1 MKLLSCLLAVGL
13 LSSAHAQ
20 ARDWDGIPVPANA
33 PSGKTWQLQSV
44 SDDFNYTAAPT
55 NKPSAFTN
63 RWKDSFIN
71 PWLGPG
77 LTEYN
82 SGHSYTTGGSLGI
95 AMNRKPGTNK
105 VFTGVISSKQT
116 FSYPLYIEA
125 SAKISDMVLANAVW
139 MLSPDSTQEIDV
151 IEAYGSSRPGEE
163 WFAHRMHLAHHVF
176 IREPFQDYQPKDLA
190 AWYPKATPWRGE
202 FNRVGVYWRDP
213 WHLEYYINGNLVRTV
228 SGPNMIDP
236 EGFTNGTGL
245 NKAQHIIIDAED
257 QDWRSDAGIVATD
270 AELNDDN
277 KSTFFVDWIRVYK
290 AVDGNGGGG
299 NNGGGNG
306 GGGNNGGGSVT
317 PPNGVTSLQVRSSNR
332 CWDLAAG
339 SAANG
344 ANIQQWGCSNSPNRD
359 FRFVSKGGGYYEIR
373 TKHDKC
379 VSVAGNSNANGTN
392 VQQWD
397 CFNANNFQFKL
408 VEKGGGWFEMRA
420 RHSNKCLDVAANSTS
435 NGGSIHQWDCHGRN
449 NQQFRFQ

>member
-1 MKLLSCLLAVGL
+1 MKLLSCLLAIGL
-13 LSSAHAQ
+13 LSSAQ
-20 ARDWDGIPVPANA
+20 TYARDWDGIPVPAN
-33 PSGKTWQLQSV
+33 PGNGKTWQLQSV

-55 NKPSAFTN
+55 NKPAAFTN

-82 SGHSYTTGGSLGI
+82 AGHSYTTGGSLGI

-105 VFTGVISSKQT
+105 VYTGVISSHET

-125 SAKISDMVLANAVW
+125 NAKISDMVLANAVW

-176 IREPFQDYQPKDLA
+176 IREPFQDYQPKDLE
-190 AWYPKATPWRGE
+190 AWYFKSTPWRAG

-228 SGPNMIDP
+228 SGPDKIDP
-236 EGFTNGTGL
+236 LGYTNGTGL

-257 QDWRSDAGIVATD
+257 QDWRSDNGIAATD
-270 AELNDDN
+270 AELNDDS
-277 KSTFFVDWIRVYK
+277 KSNFFVDWIRVYK
-290 AVDGNGGGG
+290 AVDSGGG
-299 NNGGGNG
+299 NNGGGGGNG
-306 GGGNNGGGSVT
+306 GGGNAGGIT
-317 PPNGVTSLQVRSSNR
+317 PPSGATSLRIRHSNK
-332 CWDLAAG
+332 CMDLAAG
-339 SAANG
+339 QSNNG
-344 ANIQQWGCSNSPNRD
+344 ANIQQWGCNASNTNQN
-359 FRFVSKGGGYYEIR
+359 FTFVSKGGGYYEIR
-373 TKHDKC
+373 TKHNKC
-379 VSVAGNSNANGTN
+379 VSVAGNSTANGAN

-397 CFNANNFQFKL
+397 CFNGNNLQFKL
-408 VEKGGGWFEMRA
+408 EDKGSGWFEIRA
-420 RHSNKCLDVAANSTS
+420 RHSNKCVDVSGVSQS
-435 NGGSIHQWDCHGRN
+435 NGASIHQWQCLGAN